1 MKLRPF
7 SLPVLKA
14 AKTSTMF
21 LLTPMLCFKAC
32 SVFQEDWFSA
42 CCLLILWS
50 VYILQ
55 EEGERW
61 FWSSW
66 FDTFE
71 NESDIEADHKN
82 KSSRTFRALLCFV
95 YLQTCGKVL
104 RPIKSQKKKKKIP
117 QDTIVAS
124 AEITI
129 VEMHLK
135 NQPVFSVSSK
145 WLLLSYGRFLC
156 LYCNSSVPTP
166 AGQAGSLST
175 LKMKDPDLL
184 GCSITSG
191 TLLNQA
197 VKLD

>member
-104 RPIKSQKKKKKIP
+104 RPIKSQKKKKIKSVKTP
-117 QDTIVAS
+117 LLQV
-124 AEITI
+124 
-129 VEMHLK
+129 LK
-135 NQPVFSVSSK
+135 
-145 WLLLSYGRFLC
+145 LLLWKCILRINLCSLFPVNDYCSAMEDFYAFTVTALYPLQRGRQG
-156 LYCNSSVPTP
+156 V
-166 AGQAGSLST
+166 
-175 LKMKDPDLL
+175 
-184 GCSITSG
+184 
-191 TLLNQA
+191 
-197 VKLD
+197 